1 MASGRSPKLSAR
13 QQLFVA
19 EYLKDLNACQA
30 AIRAGY
36 SARTAETA
44 GPRLLR
50 NVQVQSAVAEAQR
63 RRLDRVEVKAD
74 EVLRELLRIAT
85 ADLSEAY
92 DEAGNLKPIHEIPK
106 DVRRAIAGIKVFEE
120 FDGFGKDRVKV
131 GEVREVKFWDKPR
144 SLELLGKHLKL
155 FTDVVEHQGKL
166 TLEQL
171 VASSLPTTE
180 VK

>member
-1 MASGRSPKLSAR
+1 LSPR
-13 QQLFVA
+13 QQFFIA
-19 EYLKDLNACQA
+19 EYLKDLNATQA

-36 SARTAETA
+36 SPRTAESQA
-44 GPRLLR
+44 SRLLR
-50 NVQVQSAVAEAQR
+50 HVKVASAVAEAQR
-63 RRLDRVEVKAD
+63 RRLERVEVKSD
-74 EVLRELLRIAT
+74 DILRELLRIAT
-85 ADLSEAY
+85 VDLAEAY
-92 DEAGNLKPIHEIPK
+92 DEAGNLKPIQEIPK

-171 VASSLPTTE
+171 VAGSLPSQE
-180 VK
+180 LK